1 MGTRGNYNNL
11 DLNRNFPDQFGWST
25 GAQQPETSAV
35 MAWSAAQNFVLSA
48 NLHGGDLVA
57 NYPWD
62 GNAQRRSGQ
71 YAACPDDLA
80 FRLLASTYAG
90 KHAKMRA
97 SREFTGGITNGAEWY
112 ILYGGMQVRAN
123 DWLGRMRAVLT
134 RIDRTGIIFTRPIW
148 RSHWS

>member
-1 MGTRGNYNNL
+1 MPSMNPEGFEAGSRGNYNNL

-25 GAQQPETSAV
+25 GVQQAETSAV
-35 MAWSAAQNFVLSA
+35 MAWSSAHNFVLSA

-71 YAACPDDLA
+71 YAGCPDDLA
-80 FRLLASTYAG
+80 FRMIASTYAS

-97 SREFTGGITNGAEWY
+97 SREFSGGITNGAEWY
-112 ILYGGMQVRAN
+112 ILYGGMQVVSACVR
-123 DWLGRMRAVLT
+123 
-134 RIDRTGIIFTRPIW
+134 FF
-148 RSHWS
+148 